1 LQSSPL
7 TWETACLPYRILNAW
22 LYCLTMNNLLVGQ
35 QATRRRASKTGT
47 EEDNI
52 TPVNSTH
59 KSKEEAPAPDW
70 F

>member
-1 LQSSPL
+1 
-7 TWETACLPYRILNAW
+7 
-22 LYCLTMNNLLVGQ
+22 MNNLLVGQ